1 MKKLRLILLLLL
13 CLSLAALLFLRW
25 QARDGDAPPTPAVET
40 AEPTAEPAPTPVPTA
55 APTPEPTPVPTA
67 APTPFV
73 PPQGYTEE
81 SYRLVS
87 DMAFAYADK
96 QEAASELIG
105 HDLEELSALDP
116 ALGSLWTELMAL
128 WSEVNTTLTLNPG
141 VLPDGLPE
149 DESLCIVVLGF
160 QLHPDGSMSEELVG
174 RCETALAS
182 AEKYPNALIAVTGGG
197 TAWQNPSATEAGVMA
212 AWLTAR
218 GVEPDRILIEDASMT
233 TADNAAFT
241 CKLLCEQHPEVRALA
256 IVSSD
261 YHLPLG
267 VLLFQEEALLTEYET
282 GTRPFEVIS
291 NAALDTR
298 GRVNPDSPMMQKS
311 YLWSLADPKY

>member
-1 MKKLRLILLLLL
+1 M
-13 CLSLAALLFLRW
+13 
-25 QARDGDAPPTPAVET
+25 
-40 AEPTAEPAPTPVPTA
+40 
-55 APTPEPTPVPTA
+55 
-67 APTPFV
+67 
-73 PPQGYTEE
+73 
-81 SYRLVS
+81 
-87 DMAFAYADK
+87 
-96 QEAASELIG
+96 
-105 HDLEELSALDP
+105 
-116 ALGSLWTELMAL
+116 
-128 WSEVNTTLTLNPG
+128 
-141 VLPDGLPE
+141 LPDGLPE

-218 GVEPDRILIEDASMT
+218 GVEPERILIEDASLT

-256 IVSSD
+256 IVTSD

-267 VLLFQEEALLTEYET
+267 LLLFQEEALLTEYET

-291 NAALDTR
+291 NAALDTQ

>member
-1 MKKLRLILLLLL
+1 MKKLRLILLPLL

-25 QARDGDAPPTPAVET
+25 QTRDADAPPTSAVVT
-40 AEPTAEPAPTPVPTA
+40 IEPTAAPSPTPVPTEAPMPAPTPVPTPSPA
-55 APTPEPTPVPTA
+55 
-67 APTPFV
+67 PFV

-96 QEAASELIG
+96 GEAASALIG
-105 HDLEELSALDP
+105 QDLEALSALDP
-116 ALGSLWTELMAL
+116 SLGALWAELMAL
-128 WSEVNTTLTLNPG
+128 WSEVNTSLTLNPG

-182 AEKYPNALIAVTGGG
+182 AEKYPKALIAVTGGG

-212 AWLTAR
+212 AWLTAH
-218 GVEPDRILIEDASMT
+218 GVEPERILIEDASMT

-241 CKLLCEQHPEVRALA
+241 CALLAERHPEVKSLA

-267 VLLFQEEALLTEYET
+267 VLLFQEEALLQEYET
-282 GTRPFEVIS
+282 GTRPFEVVS
-291 NAALDTR
+291 NAALDTH